1 MPPVSELAL
10 REPTREDAS
19 AIAEL
24 LAAHSGALHGERD
37 LAPAQILD
45 WFGLPDI
52 WMRLAEL
59 DGSPVGYADVS
70 EEGGNWSID
79 LRTLDPEAARILL
92 DAARERAGTGV
103 LLRGYAPSVD
113 QVAAASY
120 REAGFE
126 IVRHSFQMR
135 VELAAP
141 PDPPEPPKGIVI
153 RPMLEGEEERIH
165 GAHMSAFADHWEF
178 HEQTF
183 EQWRL
188 WHRDRDSFDATLW
201 FLALAQDETAEET
214 AGFVLC
220 QPHFSGEPD
229 FGWIELLGVR
239 PAWRRRGLGEA
250 LLRHGFRTLRA
261 RGFTRVGLGV
271 DAENTTGAVRLYE
284 RVGMRQV
291 RRSDTWEL
299 RT

>member
-1 MPPVSELAL
+1 VRL
-10 REPTREDAS
+10 REPTREDAA

-24 LAAHSGALHGERD
+24 LGAHSQALYGERD

-45 WFGLPDI
+45 WFAIPDTRMWLAEAEGLP
-52 WMRLAEL
+52 A
-59 DGSPVGYADVS
+59 GYADLS
-70 EEGGNWSID
+70 EEGGRWSID
-79 LRTLDPEAARILL
+79 MRSLDPEAARLLL
-92 DAARERAGTGV
+92 DAAHEHAGGGA

-113 QVAAASY
+113 EVAGEAY
-120 REAGFE
+120 REAGFA

-135 VELAAP
+135 AELAAP
-141 PDPPEPPKGIVI
+141 TEPPELPKGITV

-165 GAHMSAFADHWEF
+165 AAHMKAFADHWEF
-178 HEQTF
+178 HEQSY
-183 EQWRL
+183 ELWRR
-188 WHRDRDSFDATLW
+188 WHRDREYFDATLW
-201 FLALAQDETAEET
+201 FLALDGEEI

-220 QPHFSGEPD
+220 APHFSGEPD

-250 LLRHGFRTLRA
+250 LLRHGFRALRA

-284 RVGMRQV
+284 RVGMRPA

>member
-1 MPPVSELAL
+1 MRL
-10 REPTREDAS
+10 REPAREDAS

-24 LAAHSGALHGERD
+24 LDAHSAALHGERD

-45 WFGLPDI
+45 WFGLPEI
-52 WMRLAEL
+52 WMRLAEVE
-59 DGSPVGYADVS
+59 GKPVGYADVS
-70 EEGGNWSID
+70 EEGGRWSID
-79 LRTLDPEAARILL
+79 MRALDVEAARILL
-92 DAARERAGTGV
+92 EAAREHAGAGA
-103 LLRGYAPSVD
+103 LLRGYTPSVD
-113 QVAAASY
+113 ALAAGAY
-120 REAGFE
+120 RDAGFS

-135 VELAAP
+135 VELTAPPAP
-141 PDPPEPPKGIVI
+141 PDLPKGIVV
-153 RPMLEGEEERIH
+153 RPMRDGEEERIH
-165 GAHMSAFADHWEF
+165 AAHMRAFADHWEF
-178 HEQTF
+178 HEQSF
-183 EQWRL
+183 EQWRR

-201 FLALAQDETAEET
+201 FLALDGDEV

-220 QPHFSGEPD
+220 SPHFSGEPD
-229 FGWIELLGVR
+229 FGWVELLGVR

-250 LLRHGFRTLRA
+250 LLLHGFRALRA

-284 RVGMRQV
+284 RVGMRPA

>member
-1 MPPVSELAL
+1 MSELKL
-10 REPTREDAS
+10 RAPTREDAP

-24 LAAHSGALHGERD
+24 LNAHSGALFGERE

-52 WMRLAEL
+52 WMRLAEV
-59 DGSPVGYADVS
+59 DGRSVGYADVS
-70 EEGGNWSID
+70 EEGGRFSID
-79 LRTLDPEAARILL
+79 LRALDPEAASILL
-92 DAARERAGTGV
+92 GAAREHAGAGAV
-103 LLRGYAPSVD
+103 LRGYAPSVD
-113 QVAAASY
+113 EIAAGAY
-120 REAGFE
+120 RDAEFA

-141 PDPPEPPKGIVI
+141 PDPPVLSKGIAV
-153 RPMLEGEEERIH
+153 RPMRDGEEERIH
-165 GAHMSAFADHWEF
+165 AAHMSAFADHWEF
-178 HEQTF
+178 HEQSF
-183 EQWRL
+183 EQWRR

-201 FLALAQDETAEET
+201 FLALAKDETEDEI

-220 QPHFSGEPD
+220 APHFSGEPD

-250 LLRHGFRTLRA
+250 LLRHGLRALRA
-261 RGFTRVGLGV
+261 RGFKGVGLGV

-284 RVGMRQV
+284 RVGMRPV

>member
-1 MPPVSELAL
+1 MESTRASSARL
-10 REPTREDAS
+10 REPTREDAP

-24 LAAHSGALHGERD
+24 LNAHSGKLFGERD
-37 LAPAQILD
+37 LEPAQILD
-45 WFGLPDI
+45 WFALPEI
-52 WMRLAEL
+52 WMRLAEVEGTPL
-59 DGSPVGYADVS
+59 GYADLS
-70 EEGGNWSID
+70 EEAGRWSID
-79 LRTLDPEAARILL
+79 MRASDVGAARSLIEAAR
-92 DAARERAGTGV
+92 EHAGPGTI
-103 LLRGYAPSVD
+103 LRGFAPSVD
-113 QVAAASY
+113 ELAAEAY
-120 REAGFE
+120 RQAGFA

-141 PDPPEPPKGIVI
+141 PDPPELPKGIAI
-153 RPMLEGEEERIH
+153 RPMLEGEEGGIH

-183 EQWRL
+183 EQWRR
-188 WHRDRDSFDATLW
+188 WHRDRESFDATLW
-201 FLALAQDETAEET
+201 FLALEGDEI
-214 AGFVLC
+214 AGFALC
-220 QPHFSGEPD
+220 APHFSGEHD
-229 FGWIELLGVR
+229 FGWVELLGVR

-250 LLRHGFRTLRA
+250 LLRHSFRALRA

-284 RVGMRQV
+284 RVGMRPA

>member
-1 MPPVSELAL
+1 MRL
-10 REPTREDAS
+10 REPMREDAP

-24 LAAHSGALHGERD
+24 LGAHSHLLYGERD

-45 WFGLPDI
+45 WFGMPGI
-52 WMRLAEL
+52 WMRLAEIEI
-59 DGSPVGYADVS
+59 GPVGYADVS
-70 EEGGNWSID
+70 EEGGRWSID
-79 LRTLDPEAARILL
+79 LRALDGNAARALL
-92 DAARERAGTGV
+92 GASREHAGGGA

-113 QVAAASY
+113 EVAGEAY
-120 REAGFE
+120 REAGFA

-141 PDPPEPPKGIVI
+141 PEPPELPKGIVV

-165 GAHMSAFADHWEF
+165 AAHMSAFADHWEF
-178 HEQTF
+178 HEQTY
-183 EQWRL
+183 EQWRR
-188 WHRDRDSFDATLW
+188 WHRDREYFDATLW
-201 FLALAQDETAEET
+201 FLAIDGDEI

-220 QPHFSGEPD
+220 APHFSGEPD
-229 FGWIELLGVR
+229 FGWVELLGVR

-250 LLRHGFRTLRA
+250 LLRHGFRALRA

-284 RVGMRQV
+284 RVGMRPV

-299 RT
+299 RS